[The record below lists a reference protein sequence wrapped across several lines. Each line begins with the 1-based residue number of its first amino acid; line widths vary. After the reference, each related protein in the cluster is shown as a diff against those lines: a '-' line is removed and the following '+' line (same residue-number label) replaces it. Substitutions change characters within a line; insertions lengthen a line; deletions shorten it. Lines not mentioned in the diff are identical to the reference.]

1 MGLDGARESL
11 TESDGVDNVLR
22 HTQKVH
28 FHPRLV
34 FFIFLRLLA
43 YCWFTAF
50 FLCINGVKK
59 YYVYAEVMKTM
70 MFFMLLKR
78 RWWIFFWNFGA
89 FGSSLFVVLQLFL
102 LIDNRV
108 GRFKEKS
115 LFARKSFSFG
125 HLLLSQPTPIFNR
138 VATPRRQPRRDAAN
152 TLAWYASPR
161 HDV

>member
-1 MGLDGARESL
+1 MGLDGARGSL
-11 TESDGVDNVLR
+11 TELDGVDNVLR

-50 FLCINGVKK
+50 FLCINGVKNLPC
-59 YYVYAEVMKTM
+59 T
-70 MFFMLLKR
+70 LKSWK
-78 RWWIFFWNFGA
+78 RWCFLCFSKGVDDFFWNFGA

-102 LIDNRV
+102 LIENRV